1 MSVIFGIKETNSII
15 LGSDKRG
22 STKEGVFITDDLNK
36 IIVIN
41 EHLALASA
49 GNAVIEKAIM
59 LDINN
64 MVNKALLNTHDL
76 LNIIKSFYIRVANA
90 NCSKILDLPFYFLI
104 AGKGNDGKGY
114 LISGLN
120 KNRAIDA
127 RDVPMA
133 LYPPADVKMQF
144 CCDCFA
150 KNYHTNNDT
159 FVEKTIMDISNVSDL
174 VSSTGNKW
182 IYNITT
188 GESEI
193 YSF

>member
-22 STKEGVFITDDLNK
+22 STKEGIFITDYLNK

-49 GNAVIEKAIM
+49 GNAVVEKAIM

-90 NCSKILDLPFYFLI
+90 NCSNILDLPFYFLI
-104 AGKGNDGKGY
+104 AGKGNDGKAC

-120 KNRAIDA
+120 KNGAIDA
-127 RDVPMA
+127 KEVPMA

-150 KNYHTNNDT
+150 KNYHANNDT
-159 FVEKTIMDISNVSDL
+159 FVEKTIKDISNVSDL

-188 GESEI
+188 EKSEFF
-193 YSF
+193 SF